1 MRNPEEV
8 AEVILAAAAV
18 ERRMQWAAA
27 DTSVAVER
35 RAWVAAVACILAVR
49 RMLAAARAWAA
60 VECVLAAH
68 RMLAVGHASEADPI
82 SAGQQARGLAAERRE
97 CDLPRGRVSKLSD
110 SMLSG
115 RLQRMARTGTP
126 RSGEINKQPALA
138 ETETQA

>member
-1 MRNPEEV
+1 M
-8 AEVILAAAAV
+8 AAAAV
-18 ERRMQWAAA
+18 ERRTQWAAA

-68 RMLAVGHASEADPI
+68 RMLAARRAWAVGHASEADPI
-82 SAGQQARGLAAERRE
+82 SAEQQARGLAAERRE

-126 RSGEINKQPALA
+126 RSGEINKQPASA